1 MREMRKNS
9 GKQRERMRAPW
20 GKVREQRSMR
30 LDNKTH
36 SPVIVRFAAMGDAV
50 LLTVLI
56 HRLSERYQRP
66 VNLLSSGGW
75 TKSLLAPDPAVG
87 EITLVTSRKRPYWLT
102 PSQREAVAW
111 LKTQQGTV
119 YLCDPDKYSLRLVR
133 RAVPDERIV
142 RVWDTWPGLGAHWAD
157 WWESVG
163 SGQPLEVGR
172 GQPRLVV
179 PEAWH
184 GDAGAWMSTRGL
196 SEGKFVLIQPGNKKT
211 AKRFTWNRE
220 NDKYWPLERWRE
232 TIHSILQRHPDFKV
246 IICGAPSEA
255 ALAAQIVALSADER
269 VFSAANELPIPR
281 FAAVATKAH
290 SMVSIDTGPAHVAA
304 AVDCAM
310 VVLFGAFGSRRW
322 CPRAPTAPV
331 IALGGKEETS
341 TGHVNQISVSDVV
354 SAWESLR
361 S

>member
-1 MREMRKNS
+1 ME
-9 GKQRERMRAPW
+9 
-20 GKVREQRSMR
+20 V
-30 LDNKTH
+30 LDKAH

-102 PSQREAVAW
+102 PSQRDAVAW
-111 LKTQQGTV
+111 LKTQRGTV

-142 RVWDTWPGLGAHWAD
+142 RVWDTWPGLGVHWAD

-163 SGQPLEVGR
+163 TGSPLEAGR
-172 GQPRLVV
+172 GQPRLEV
-179 PEAWH
+179 PEAWLA
-184 GDAGAWMSTRGL
+184 DARDWMSTRGL
-196 SEGKFVLIQPGNKKT
+196 STGKFVLIQPGNKKT

-232 TIHSILQRHPDFKV
+232 TIHAILRAQPEFKV
-246 IICGAPSEA
+246 VICGAPSEA
-255 ALAAQIVALSADER
+255 QLADQIVALCADPR
-269 VFSAANELPIPR
+269 VLPAATDLPIPR
-281 FAAVATKAH
+281 FAAVATMAH

-304 AVDCAM
+304 AVNCPM

-322 CPRAPTAPV
+322 CPRAPSAPV
-331 IALGGKEETS
+331 TALGGVEETS
-341 TGHVNQISVSDVV
+341 TGHVNQISASDVI
-354 SAWESLR
+354 SAWESLKV
-361 S
+361 